1 MLARLKQ
8 MLIKEFIQVFRDKRT
23 RFVLFGPPIIQM
35 LVFGYAATFEIHH
48 VPTVVLDL
56 DHSQESRELISRF
69 SSSPYFDVQ
78 RQLTDY
84 RQIGDLIDQGKATVG
99 LEINA
104 GFAQNLRKGQTAPLQ
119 VIVDATNSNS
129 ALIASG
135 YITQI
140 ALGFAQDY
148 QQDRIYRISPQ
159 MVERMPSVQLEQRP
173 WYNPDLRSRWFFVP
187 GIIGSL
193 TLVLVVTLTAFAV
206 VREREIGTLEQIMVT
221 PIRPAEFIL
230 GKTLPFFLIG
240 LFDVSL
246 IATVGTMWFQIPFR
260 GHILVLFAGAILFLL
275 CMLGVGLLISTV
287 SSTQQQAMVTAFFF
301 IMPAITFSG
310 FGFPISTMPQWLQYL
325 TYLSPLRY
333 FLSRASRHLSERC
346 GHGDPLAPDARDDRL
361 GNQSAHHRCPA
372 LPQSAR
378 LSLSPQPSSQ
388 STQYEA
394 YPIRP
399 RQTAQICAHHTACE
413 VGLLGIVDCHLD
425 DDRTTGPSDCERLFE
440 NRLRIAVTTQR
451 QVLYANTPANGG
463 QVIVGKLSARLLSQ
477 RELLKLRNLR

>member
-1 MLARLKQ
+1 MLGRLKQ

-23 RFVLFGPPIIQM
+23 RLVLFGPPIIQM
-35 LVFGYAATFEIHH
+35 LIFGYAATFEIHH

-69 SSSPYFDVQ
+69 SSSLYFDVQ

-84 RQIGDLIDQGKATVG
+84 RQLGDLIDQGKAMIG

-119 VIVDATNSNS
+119 VIVDATNSNT

-148 QQDRIYRISPQ
+148 QKDRIYRISPQ
-159 MVERMPSVQLEQRP
+159 MMEKVPSVQLEQRP

-246 IATVGTMWFQIPFR
+246 IGTVGTLWFQVPFR
-260 GHILVLFAGAILFLL
+260 GQILVLFAGAVLFLL

-310 FGFPISTMPQWLQYL
+310 FGFPISTMPRWLQYL
-325 TYLSPLRY
+325 TYFSPLRY
-333 FLSRASRHLSERC
+333 FLVVLRGTYLKGVGMEI
-346 GHGDPLAPDARDDRL
+346 LW
-361 GNQSAHHRCPA
+361 
-372 LPQSAR
+372 PQMA
-378 LSLSPQPSSQ
+378 
-388 STQYEA
+388 A
-394 YPIRP
+394 M
-399 RQTAQICAHHTACE
+399 AA
-413 VGLLGIVDCHLD
+413 LGISLLTLAVLRFHKALD
-425 DDRTTGPSDCERLFE
+425 
-440 NRLRIAVTTQR
+440 
-451 QVLYANTPANGG
+451 
-463 QVIVGKLSARLLSQ
+463 
-477 RELLKLRNLR
+477 

>member
-84 RQIGDLIDQGKATVG
+84 RQIGDLVDQGKATVG
-99 LEINA
+99 LQINA
-104 GFAQNLRKGQTAPLQ
+104 GFAQNLRKGQTAPMQ
-119 VIVDATNSNS
+119 VIVDATNSNT

-140 ALGFAQDY
+140 ALGFARDY
-148 QQDRIYRISPQ
+148 QKDRIYRISPQ
-159 MVERMPSVQLEQRP
+159 LMEEIPSVELEQRP

-187 GIIGSL
+187 GVIGSL
-193 TLVLVVTLTAFAV
+193 TLVLVVVLTAFAV

-246 IATVGTMWFQIPFR
+246 IATVGTLWFQVPFR
-260 GHILVLFAGAILFLL
+260 GRIVVLLVGAILFLL

-287 SSTQQQAMVTAFFF
+287 SSTQQQAMVTSFFF

-333 FLSRASRHLSERC
+333 FLVVLRGTYLKGVGMEI
-346 GHGDPLAPDARDDRL
+346 LW
-361 GNQSAHHRCPA
+361 
-372 LPQSAR
+372 PQMVAM
-378 LSLSPQPSSQ
+378 
-388 STQYEA
+388 A
-394 YPIRP
+394 
-399 RQTAQICAHHTACE
+399 A
-413 VGLLGIVDCHLD
+413 LGISLL
-425 DDRTTGPSDCERLFE
+425 T
-440 NRLRIAVTTQR
+440 IAV
-451 QVLYANTPANGG
+451 
-463 QVIVGKLSARLLSQ
+463 
-477 RELLKLRNLR
+477 LRFHKALD

>member
-23 RFVLFGPPIIQM
+23 RFLLFGPPIIQM
-35 LVFGYAATFEIHH
+35 VIFGYAATFEIHH

-56 DHSQESRELISRF
+56 DHSQESRELFSRF

-78 RQLTDY
+78 RQLTDS
-84 RQIGDLIDQGKATVG
+84 RQMGELIDQGKATVG
-99 LEINA
+99 LEIHA
-104 GFAQNLRKGQTAPLQ
+104 GFAQNLRKGQIAPLQ
-119 VIVDATNSNS
+119 VIVDATNSNT

-148 QQDRIYRISPQ
+148 QKDRIYRIAPQ
-159 MVERMPSVQLEQRP
+159 MVERIPSVQLESRP
-173 WYNPDLRSRWFFVP
+173 WYNHDLRSRWFFVP

-240 LFDVSL
+240 LFDASL
-246 IATVGTMWFQIPFR
+246 IATVGTLWFQVPFR
-260 GHILVLFAGAILFLL
+260 GHILVLATGVILFLL

-310 FGFPISTMPQWLQYL
+310 FGFPISTMPPWLQYF

-333 FLSRASRHLSERC
+333 FLDVLRGTYLKGVGMEILWPQMAAMA
-346 GHGDPLAPDARDDRL
+346 GL
-361 GNQSAHHRCPA
+361 G
-372 LPQSAR
+372 
-378 LSLSPQPSSQ
+378 LSLL
-388 STQYEA
+388 T
-394 YPIRP
+394 
-399 RQTAQICAHHTACE
+399 
-413 VGLLGIVDCHLD
+413 
-425 DDRTTGPSDCERLFE
+425 
-440 NRLRIAVTTQR
+440 IAV
-451 QVLYANTPANGG
+451 
-463 QVIVGKLSARLLSQ
+463 
-477 RELLKLRNLR
+477 LRFHKALD

>member
-84 RQIGDLIDQGKATVG
+84 RQIGDLVDQGKATVG
-99 LEINA
+99 LQINA
-104 GFAQNLRKGQTAPLQ
+104 GFAQNLRKGQTAPMQ
-119 VIVDATNSNS
+119 VIVDATNSNT

-140 ALGFAQDY
+140 ALGFARDY
-148 QQDRIYRISPQ
+148 QKDRIYRISPQ
-159 MVERMPSVQLEQRP
+159 LMEEIPSVELEQRP

-187 GIIGSL
+187 GVIGSL
-193 TLVLVVTLTAFAV
+193 TLVLVVVLTAFAV

-246 IATVGTMWFQIPFR
+246 IATVGTLWFQVPFR
-260 GHILVLFAGAILFLL
+260 GRIVVLLVGAILFLL

-287 SSTQQQAMVTAFFF
+287 SSTQQQAMVTSFFF

-333 FLSRASRHLSERC
+333 FLVVLRGTYLKGVGMEILW
-346 GHGDPLAPDARDDRL
+346 PQMLAMA
-361 GNQSAHHRCPA
+361 A
-372 LPQSAR
+372 
-378 LSLSPQPSSQ
+378 
-388 STQYEA
+388 
-394 YPIRP
+394 
-399 RQTAQICAHHTACE
+399 
-413 VGLLGIVDCHLD
+413 LGISLLLIAILRFHKALD
-425 DDRTTGPSDCERLFE
+425 
-440 NRLRIAVTTQR
+440 
-451 QVLYANTPANGG
+451 
-463 QVIVGKLSARLLSQ
+463 
-477 RELLKLRNLR
+477 

>member
-35 LVFGYAATFEIHH
+35 MIFGYAATFEIHH

-56 DHSQESRELISRF
+56 DHSQESRDLISRF

-78 RQLTDY
+78 RELTDY
-84 RQIGDLIDQGKATVG
+84 RQLGDLIDRDKATVG
-99 LEINA
+99 LEIDA

-119 VIVDATNSNS
+119 VIVDATNSNT

-135 YITQI
+135 YISQI

-148 QQDRIYRISPQ
+148 QKDRIYRISPQ
-159 MVERMPSVQLEQRP
+159 MVEEIPSVQLEPRP

-187 GIIGSL
+187 GIVGSL

-246 IATVGTMWFQIPFR
+246 IATVGTLWFQVPFR
-260 GHILVLFAGAILFLL
+260 GQFLVLFAGAILFLL

-287 SSTQQQAMVTAFFF
+287 SATQQQAMVTAFFF

-333 FLSRASRHLSERC
+333 FLVVLRGTYLKGVGMAILWPQMAAMA
-346 GHGDPLAPDARDDRL
+346 GL
-361 GNQSAHHRCPA
+361 GTA
-372 LPQSAR
+372 LLTIAILR
-378 LSLSPQPSSQ
+378 FHK
-388 STQYEA
+388 A
-394 YPIRP
+394 
-399 RQTAQICAHHTACE
+399 
-413 VGLLGIVDCHLD
+413 LD
-425 DDRTTGPSDCERLFE
+425 
-440 NRLRIAVTTQR
+440 
-451 QVLYANTPANGG
+451 
-463 QVIVGKLSARLLSQ
+463 
-477 RELLKLRNLR
+477 

>member
-23 RFVLFGPPIIQM
+23 RFVLFAPPIIQM
-35 LVFGYAATFEIHH
+35 LIFGYAATFEIHH

-56 DHSQESRELISRF
+56 DHSQESRELVSRF
-69 SSSPYFDVQ
+69 TSSPYFDVQ

-84 RQIGDLIDQGKATVG
+84 RQIGDLIDRGEATVG

-119 VIVDATNSNS
+119 VIVDATNSNT

-135 YITQI
+135 YISQI
-140 ALGFAQDY
+140 ALAFARDY
-148 QQDRIYRISPQ
+148 QQDRISRISPQ
-159 MVERMPSVQLEQRP
+159 LIEKIPSVQLEPRP

-193 TLVLVVTLTAFAV
+193 TLVLVVNLTAFAV

-246 IATVGTMWFQIPFR
+246 IATVGTLWFQVPFR
-260 GHILVLFAGAILFLL
+260 GQILVLFAGAILFLL

-301 IMPAITFSG
+301 VMPAITFSG
-310 FGFPISTMPQWLQYL
+310 FGFPVSTMPQWLQYL

-333 FLSRASRHLSERC
+333 FLIVLRGTYLKGVGMEVLW
-346 GHGDPLAPDARDDRL
+346 PQMLAMA
-361 GNQSAHHRCPA
+361 A
-372 LPQSAR
+372 
-378 LSLSPQPSSQ
+378 
-388 STQYEA
+388 
-394 YPIRP
+394 
-399 RQTAQICAHHTACE
+399 
-413 VGLLGIVDCHLD
+413 LGISLLTVAVLRFHKALD
-425 DDRTTGPSDCERLFE
+425 
-440 NRLRIAVTTQR
+440 
-451 QVLYANTPANGG
+451 
-463 QVIVGKLSARLLSQ
+463 
-477 RELLKLRNLR
+477 

>member
-35 LVFGYAATFEIHH
+35 LIFGYAATFEIHH

-56 DHSQESRELISRF
+56 DHSQESRELLSRF

-84 RQIGDLIDQGKATVG
+84 RQLGDLIDEGKATVG

-119 VIVDATNSNS
+119 VIVDATNSNT

-148 QQDRIYRISPQ
+148 QRDRIYRIAPQ
-159 MVERMPSVQLEQRP
+159 MMEQIPSVQLEPRP
-173 WYNPDLRSRWFFVP
+173 WYNPDLRSRWFFIP

-246 IATVGTMWFQIPFR
+246 IGTVGTLWFQVPFR
-260 GHILVLFAGAILFLL
+260 GQVWVLFSGAILFLL

-333 FLSRASRHLSERC
+333 FLVVLRGTYLKGVGMEILW
-346 GHGDPLAPDARDDRL
+346 PQMLAMAGL
-361 GNQSAHHRCPA
+361 GV
-372 LPQSAR
+372 
-378 LSLSPQPSSQ
+378 SLL
-388 STQYEA
+388 T
-394 YPIRP
+394 
-399 RQTAQICAHHTACE
+399 
-413 VGLLGIVDCHLD
+413 
-425 DDRTTGPSDCERLFE
+425 
-440 NRLRIAVTTQR
+440 IAV
-451 QVLYANTPANGG
+451 
-463 QVIVGKLSARLLSQ
+463 
-477 RELLKLRNLR
+477 LRFHKALD